1 MSALKNFLI
10 PSYSTE
16 ISELSGIMLGDGGI
30 SDYQVIITLNSV
42 DDSEYVLFVKNLI
55 ENLFGIT
62 PSLYYRKTASAVH
75 IVVSRKGLVEF
86 LVNTCGLVKGHK
98 IKNQASIPDWI
109 KNSTELEIAC
119 IRGLIDTDGSIF
131 NHRYYSKAKEY
142 SYKKLSFT
150 SVSKPLLLSAYDI
163 LRKMEFNCRLGSNH
177 DLRIDS
183 VSDMKKYFE
192 VIGSHNPKHLKRYA
206 T

>member
-30 SDYQVIITLNSV
+30 SDYQVIITL
-42 DDSEYVLFVKNLI
+42 
-55 ENLFGIT
+55 NLFGIT